1 MILNNLKI
9 AWRSILKNKL
19 FSFIN
24 VIGLSIGLCAAMV
37 IGAIVYYDFSFD
49 KFHKDGDRIYRIVT
63 VFKSKEGEF
72 SNRGV
77 AIPLMRTFQEG
88 VAGVEVTA
96 PFMNANFYKVQ
107 NKEANL
113 DFKDVE
119 NSILADDAYFELFQY
134 EWLAGDKATALSGP
148 GQVVL
153 SQKKAEIYFPHTQ
166 MANVVGRTLVYNDS
180 IPVKVTGVVAD
191 FKEKSDLTF
200 TEFMSLASAKMFN
213 EQDITTSDQWNST
226 SSGDQLFIKV
236 ADLARLKDI
245 QARLDALALEHK
257 NMEPWAVDDNRLF
270 VLQPLSEIH
279 FGGKYGDFPF
289 NNSEHVASIS
299 VLKSLAFVALFLLLL
314 GCANFINL
322 NSAQALTR
330 AKEIG
335 IRKTLGSSKKQVVRQ
350 FLGETLILTS
360 LAAIVSSLL
369 APVLL
374 RQFKD
379 FLPSGISLGVLFS
392 PQGILG
398 IVLLIVVVSILSGF
412 YPAFVLSRFKPV
424 SVLKGQFAK
433 GDRGVRLRKT
443 LTVFQFVVAQVFVI
457 STMLVGKQLYYV
469 MNKDMGIKT
478 DAIAYVNL
486 PWNNNTE
493 IKKERLLERIKEI
506 KGLSN
511 VSWANNP
518 PASNSMSST
527 MLTYFK
533 DGAEMHQET
542 EILWGDINYLKTYNI
557 PILSGRERLND
568 SIKEYVVN
576 EAFAKALGFQEPSE
590 VVGTMLK
597 LDTMNIPVV
606 GLMKDF
612 NQRSLKSNIRPLA
625 LTGNWR
631 NNGYSMINSIHF
643 DLGTNS
649 QQWSESIKQVENAW
663 ASIYPDEEVEVK
675 FMDEL
680 VKGFYRKEKST
691 VQLLKWATGL
701 AILISCMGL
710 LGLVV
715 YTTERRIKEIGVRK
729 VLGAN
734 LAQLNLLLCKE
745 FLILVGIAFVISVP
759 IAWYLIQE
767 WIQGFAYKTTLSWWV
782 FLCSG
787 IGMVFV
793 ALVVIGTRTYRTAN
807 INPVESLRME

>member
-49 KFHKDGDRIYRIVT
+49 KFHTDGDRIYRIVS

-77 AIPLMRTFQEG
+77 AVPLMRTFQEG
-88 VAGVEVTA
+88 VAGVEVTT
-96 PFMNANFYKVQ
+96 PFMNTTFYKVQ
-107 NKEANL
+107 NREANL
-113 DFKDVE
+113 DFKDIE
-119 NSILADDAYFELFQY
+119 NSIMADDAYFELFQY
-134 EWLAGDKATALSGP
+134 DWLAGDKATALSGP

-166 MANVVGRTLVYNDS
+166 MANVVGRTLMYNDS

-191 FKEKSDLTF
+191 FKEKSDLNF
-200 TEFMSLASAKMFN
+200 TEFMSLASAKIFD

-236 ADLARLKDI
+236 ADLSRLNEI
-245 QARLDALALEHK
+245 QSRLDALALEHK
-257 NMEPWAVDDNRLF
+257 NMEPWAVDDDRLF

-289 NNSEHVASIS
+289 NNSEHVASMS

-360 LAAIVSSLL
+360 LAAVVSLFL
-369 APVLL
+369 APLL
-374 RQFKD
+374 LQQFMD
-379 FLPSGISLGVLFS
+379 FLPSGINLGVLFS

-398 IVLLIVVVSILSGF
+398 IVLLILVVSILSGF

-433 GDRGVRLRKT
+433 GDKGVRLRKT

-493 IKKERLLERIKEI
+493 LKKERLLERIKEI

-518 PASNSMSST
+518 PASNSVSST

-568 SIKEYVVN
+568 SIQEYVVN

-612 NQRSLKSNIRPLA
+612 NQRSLKSDIRPLA
-625 LTGNWR
+625 LTGNWKNR
-631 NNGYSMINSIHF
+631 SFSMINSIHF
-643 DLGTNS
+643 DLGNNS
-649 QQWSESIKQVENAW
+649 EQWSESIEQVENAW
-663 ASIYPDEEVEVK
+663 AAVYPDEEVKVK
-675 FMDEL
+675 FMDEI
-680 VKGFYRKEKST
+680 VQGFYRKEKST

-734 LAQLNLLLCKE
+734 LAQLNMLLCKE
-745 FLILVGIAFVISVP
+745 FLLLVGIAFVLSVP
-759 IAWYLIQE
+759 IAWYLIEE

-782 FLCSG
+782 FMSSG
-787 IGMVFV
+787 VGMVLV
-793 ALVVIGTRTYRTAN
+793 ALAVIGTRTYRTAN
-807 INPVESLRME
+807 INPVESLRSE

>member
-299 VLKSLAFVALFLLLL
+299 MLKSLAFVALFLLLL

-424 SVLKGQFAK
+424 SVLKGQLAK
-433 GDRGVRLRKT
+433 GDKGVRLRKT

-457 STMLVGKQLYYV
+457 ATMLVGKQLYYV

-478 DAIAYVNL
+478 EAIAYVNL

-493 IKKERLLERIKEI
+493 LKKERLLERIKEI

-649 QQWSESIKQVENAW
+649 QQWSESIEQVENAW